1 MIELHYSFIIP
12 VYNRPKEMEELLES
26 LSQIEGDFEVIIVED
41 GSENS
46 SEEVVSK
53 FNAKLNICYYFKKNT
68 GPGDSRN
75 YGMRKS
81 KGNYFIILDSDVIV
95 PPTYL
100 KTVNEHLSRQYL
112 DCYGGGD
119 KSQDSFTD
127 IQKAIDYA
135 MTSFLTTGGIRGSA
149 HSQLSK
155 SYEPRSFNMG
165 LSKAAFIESGGFG
178 DIHPGEDPDL
188 SIRLKKK
195 NFKVSYI
202 EGAFVYHKRRVD
214 FLKFGFQ
221 VNKFGLVRPILLK
234 RYPETNKITYW
245 FPFFYSMFLIV
256 GVFLLFFE
264 FYFIIYFYVLYNFLI
279 VMDSTMNYKTIK
291 IGLLSVISI
300 NIQFFSYGSGFI
312 KSYYFIHIL
321 KKKPRL
327 IFPNLFFSQ

>member
-1 MIELHYSFIIP
+1 MIERHYSFIIP
-12 VYNRPKEMEELLES
+12 VYNRPEEMEELLES
-26 LSQIEGDFEVIIVED
+26 LSEMEGDFEVIIIED

-53 FNAKLNICYYFKKNT
+53 FNAKLNISYYFKENT

-75 YGMRKS
+75 YGMRKA

-95 PPTYL
+95 PSAYL
-100 KTVNEHLSRQYL
+100 KTVNDHLSSQYL

-149 HSQLSK
+149 HSRLSK
-155 SYEPRSFNMG
+155 TYEPRSFNMG
-165 LSKAAFIESGGFG
+165 ISKAAFIESGGFG
-178 DIHPGEDPDL
+178 SIHPGEDPDL
-188 SIRLKKK
+188 SIRLKKQK
-195 NFKVSYI
+195 FKVGYI
-202 EGAFVYHKRRVD
+202 EAAFVYHKRRVD
-214 FLKFGFQ
+214 FLKFSSQ

-245 FPFFYSMFLIV
+245 FPFFYSLFFVV
-256 GVFLLFFE
+256 GMFLLFFGLH
-264 FYFIIYFYVLYNFLI
+264 FVIYFYVLYNFLI
-279 VMDSTMNYKTIK
+279 LIDSTMNYKTIK
-291 IGLLSVISI
+291 IGLLSVIST

-321 KKKPRL
+321 KKKPQL
-327 IFPNLFFSQ
+327 IFPQLFFSQ